1 MEKVAKKLLDEN
13 KISQD
18 EYESVKG
25 MTKEAF
31 LGMLFKK
38 IPKMNEAGKIIGE
51 SIGFSDLAE
60 KIKQGA
66 QVASLLGIAGL
77 VGSQAVGKAKS
88 AIDSQ
93 TAYGKMFEKMPNL
106 SEYPEDQVRD
116 FYSVVKTFSP
126 KAASNPLVAGALVN
140 KMLQFGGVD
149 HKLVQDIANIE
160 GDKRDFIGDLA
171 SRAGQSFIGLDY

>member
-13 KISQD
+13 KISQED
-18 EYESVKG
+18 YESVKG

-38 IPKMNEAGKIIGE
+38 IPKMNEAGKVIGE

-66 QVASLLGIAGL
+66 QAASLVGIAGL
-77 VGSQAVGKAKS
+77 IGSQAIGKAKS
-88 AIDSQ
+88 AVDSQ
-93 TAYGKMFEKMPNL
+93 TAYSKMFEKMPNL
-106 SEYPEDQVRD
+106 SEYPEDQVKD

-126 KAASNPLVAGALVN
+126 KAAANPLVAGALVN

-160 GDKRDFIGDLA
+160 GVKKDIVSDIVTK
-171 SRAGQSFIGLDY
+171 AGQSFVAFDY

>member
-31 LGMLFKK
+31 LGL
-38 IPKMNEAGKIIGE
+38 
-51 SIGFSDLAE
+51 
-60 KIKQGA
+60 
-66 QVASLLGIAGL
+66 L
-77 VGSQAVGKAKS
+77 VGSKGTLTPMAKKIREIAQLGTLAGIGTLIGSQAAGKAGSIIKS
-88 AIDSQ
+88 YS
-93 TAYGKMFEKMPNL
+93 AYDKMMEKMPSL
-106 SEYPEDQVRD
+106 SEFPEDQVKD

-149 HKLVQDIANIE
+149 HKLVQDIAGLE
-160 GDKRDFIGDLA
+160 ADKKDILSDIVTK
-171 SRAGQSFIGLDY
+171 AGQSFVDFKSYDS